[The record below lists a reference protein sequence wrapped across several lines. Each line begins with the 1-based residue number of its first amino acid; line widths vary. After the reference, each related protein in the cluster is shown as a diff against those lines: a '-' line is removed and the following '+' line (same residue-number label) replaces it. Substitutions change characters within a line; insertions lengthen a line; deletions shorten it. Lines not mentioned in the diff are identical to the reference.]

1 MWNSGCVEEVGTCVL
16 YCCADVP
23 RKIILSAC
31 EDNSRG
37 CCSPLLAKD
46 SIEDTG
52 TPWHRIVR
60 FLLFLT
66 VLYYYSL
73 SLYEKLA
80 ELGENAIQSRR
91 TVPYDFRRAPTDV
104 SVKMACISWM

>member
-1 MWNSGCVEEVGTCVL
+1 MASDREI
-16 YCCADVP
+16 P
-23 RKIILSAC
+23 SLSHC
-31 EDNSRG
+31 
-37 CCSPLLAKD
+37 PLL
-46 SIEDTG
+46 
-52 TPWHRIVR
+52 
-60 FLLFLT
+60 LL
-66 VLYYYSL
+66 SL